1 MDESNSRS
9 KGVSLTKLKVP
20 CILMR
25 ADFATADF
33 ATADFA
39 TADFATA
46 DFATADFATADF
58 ATADFATADFA
69 TALGL
74 HMSRVKALESVAGN
88 HRLA

>member
-58 ATADFATADFA
+58 ATADFATA
-69 TALGL
+69 LGL